1 MQILV
6 RFLEKSFLDSQYNA
20 LGGIQARPVATPV
33 LRAASAARRIGEAIH
48 GDR

>member
-20 LGGIQARPVATPV
+20 LGGIQARALWSHLCSVQPRP
-33 LRAASAARRIGEAIH
+33 RAVYAMH
-48 GDR
+48 CDR